1 MTRKALIAA
10 ALLLAFNTAE
20 AVRVLEQV
28 ERPIELTLADLTLPA
43 ADGGTISFRECGA
56 CALSTH
62 RLLSSTEYRVN
73 GQTVA
78 AVDFLRIAE
87 EIGDKPNGAEKA
99 MAVIFLDLETGRI
112 TRIEVRE

>member
-1 MTRKALIAA
+1 MTRKALLAA
-10 ALLLAFNTAE
+10 ALLLTFNTAG

-56 CALSTH
+56 CNLSTH

-73 GQTVA
+73 GQLVA
-78 AVDFLRIAE
+78 IVDFLRIAE
-87 EIGDKPNGAEKA
+87 EIGDKPNGAENA
-99 MAVIFLDLETGRI
+99 MAVIFLDLATGRI